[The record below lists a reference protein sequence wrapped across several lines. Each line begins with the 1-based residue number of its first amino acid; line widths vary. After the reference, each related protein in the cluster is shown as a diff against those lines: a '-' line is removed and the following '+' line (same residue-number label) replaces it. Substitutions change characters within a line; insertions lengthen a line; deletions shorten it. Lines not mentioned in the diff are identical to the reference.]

1 MSLPPGPLMP
11 PWRQLIQWIGN
22 PLGYLE
28 SAYDT
33 YGEFFTGRFGGNIPP
48 FVIISNPEAIREI
61 FSADGKLFD
70 SGRANGLLKA
80 LFGET
85 SILLLDGESHQR
97 QRRLLSPPFHGERM
111 KSYGETIC
119 EIAREVSDSWSESQ
133 PFDLRK
139 DMQEITMSLILQV
152 VFGLEEGVRYNQLKQ
167 LLGQVL
173 DMLGSP
179 LSASMLFLEFLQQ
192 DLGPWSPW
200 GRFVRRQKSMEEL
213 LFAEIRERRE
223 AADPNRTDI
232 LSLMISA
239 RDESGE
245 SMTDIELR
253 DALVT
258 LLVAGHETTATA
270 LTWAF
275 YWIQTIPE
283 VREKVLAEIDG
294 LGPNPSP
301 IDITRLPY
309 LTAVC
314 QETLRIY
321 PVGII
326 TLGRI
331 ANCEVTVADRK
342 FPSGTVL
349 APCIYLVHHREEL
362 YPQPKQFRPERFLG
376 RQFTPYEYL
385 PFGGGGRICIG
396 MALAFFEMKLVLATI
411 LSRYELALDNK
422 RPIRPQRRGLTLAPS
437 RIQMAVTGQRKP
449 QSQPVASSY

>member
-1 MSLPPGPLMP
+1 MSLPPGPVMP
-11 PWRQLIQWIGN
+11 PWRQLIQWLRN

-28 SAYDT
+28 SAHES
-33 YGEFFTGRFGGNIPP
+33 YGDVFTGRFGGNLPP
-48 FVIISNPEAIREI
+48 FVLVSNPEAIREI

-70 SGRANGLLKA
+70 SGRSNGLLKV

-85 SILLLDGESHQR
+85 SILLLDGENHHR
-97 QRRLLSPPFHGERM
+97 QRRLLAPPFHGERM

-119 EIAREVSDSWSESQ
+119 EIARDVSNSWSEGQ

-152 VFGLEEGVRYNQLKQ
+152 VFGLEKGARYKQLKQ
-167 LLGQVL
+167 LLGQML

-200 GRFVRRQKSMEEL
+200 GRFVRRQRSMEEL
-213 LFAEIRERRE
+213 LYAEIREKRE

-270 LTWAF
+270 LTWAL

-283 VREKVLAEIDG
+283 VREKILAEIDG

-301 IDITRLPY
+301 VDITRLPY

-331 ANCEVTVADRK
+331 ANCDVTVADRK
-342 FPSGTVL
+342 FSAGTVM
-349 APCIYLVHHREEL
+349 APCIYLVHHREDL
-362 YPQPKQFRPERFLG
+362 YPQPKQFRPERFIG
-376 RQFTPYEYL
+376 RQFAPYEYL

-411 LSRYELALDNK
+411 LSRYELALENK
-422 RPIRPQRRGLTLAPS
+422 HPIRPQRRGLTLAPS
-437 RIQMAVTGQRKP
+437 RIQMAVTGQRQR
-449 QSQPVASSY
+449 QSHPAAAV